1 MAGANMRT
9 TIDIPDPL
17 YREVKARAALQGRTV
32 KEIILSGV
40 KKEME
45 AETPPR
51 KRTRIQLPLIRGKG
65 KRKIDFTDVG
75 LDKILFG

>member
-1 MAGANMRT
+1 MAGAIMRT

-45 AETPPR
+45 VETPPR
-51 KRTRIQLPLIRGKG
+51 KRTRLQGAIIHGKG
-65 KRKIDFTDVG
+65 TRKIDLTNVDM
-75 LDKILFG
+75 DEILFG